1 MKKSILFVAII
12 ILSLSSCRTESQHT
26 IDSYEIPTTKC
37 PYAYDTI
44 NMVVDGLKQ
53 GVWINHTSHDTMVYL
68 NDTGHSVTTMT
79 TMEMILHLR
88 KEGNKG
94 IIALPDSFTVKSN

>member
-1 MKKSILFVAII
+1 MKNQILTITLAL
-12 ILSLSSCRTESQHT
+12 LSLSSCRTESQHT
-26 IDSYEIPTTKC
+26 IDSYELPTTKC

-88 KEGNKG
+88 KNGNKWVS
-94 IIALPDSFTVKSN
+94 ALPDSFTVKSN

>member
-1 MKKSILFVAII
+1 MKKSILFIAVTL
-12 ILSLSSCRTESQHT
+12 LSLTACRTETEHT
-26 IDSYEIPTTKC
+26 VDSFEIPTMKC
-37 PYAYDTI
+37 SWDTI

-79 TMEMILHLR
+79 AMEMILHLR
-88 KEGNKG
+88 KDGNKG
-94 IIALPDSFTVKSN
+94 VTALPDSFTVKSN

>member
-1 MKKSILFVAII
+1 MKNSIVFIAAT
-12 ILSLSSCRTESQHT
+12 ILSLASCRTENQHT
-26 IDSYEIPTTKC
+26 VDSYELPTMKC
-37 PYAYDTI
+37 SWDTI

-79 TMEMILHLR
+79 AMEMILHLR

-94 IIALPDSFTVKSN
+94 IIALPDSFTVSSH